1 MGPVSWLRHS
11 GAALPALQQRHMAA
25 SFTGIPLST
34 IIRELILPPLQQRS
48 ADLGCPC
55 FSAGPEPTYS
65 PVHAGYHL
73 QECMRSMN
81 TSYGGVVPFVNIAY
95 ETWGELNLDRSNAVL
110 LTCGLSASSHARSS
124 PLNSESGWWESF
136 IGPGLALDTN
146 KFFIICVANF
156 GGCSGTTGP
165 GSFRNRDGESTRYG
179 LDFPMFSVQDMVRV
193 MFRVLDHLGIETLHA
208 VVGSSLG
215 GMQSLAAAAMYPD
228 RVKRLV
234 SISGAASSSP
244 LSIALRYAQR
254 QVLMADPLYNG
265 GDYYGKPYPYTGMKL
280 ARAIATITYRSGP
293 EWAQRFGRQRVH
305 HRSRDSGTLLK
316 CPKTDSDAPPTL
328 GPDFTVEAYVEH
340 QGKKWCHLY
349 DPNSMLFISK
359 AMDHFTLEE
368 LDTETGELS
377 LEYGLRQVR
386 MPALVIGVKSDILFP
401 LWQQKQMAHALR
413 RAGNNSVAF
422 YTLDSI
428 YGHDTFLIDVANVGG
443 AVKGH
448 LEQTHA

>member
-1 MGPVSWLRHS
+1 MMNKPTVWVTFLLHVRAISVDLT
-11 GAALPALQQRHMAA
+11 L
-25 SFTGIPLST
+25 SFS
-34 IIRELILPPLQQRS
+34 
-48 ADLGCPC
+48 
-55 FSAGPEPTYS
+55 GPEPCYS
-65 PVHAGYHL
+65 PVHSGYFL
-73 QECMRSMN
+73 QECRRRFK
-81 TSYGGVVPFVNIAY
+81 TSYGGTLDSVHIAY
-95 ETWGELNLDRSNAVL
+95 ETWGNLNASKSNAVL

-124 PLNSESGWWESF
+124 PMNPESGWWESF

-146 KFFIICVANF
+146 KFFIICVSNF

-165 GSFRNRDGESTRYG
+165 SSFSSRGDGKLIRYG
-179 LDFPMFSVQDMVRV
+179 LDFPMFSVQDMVRI
-193 MFRVLDHLGIETLHA
+193 MFRVVDHLGVETLHA

-215 GMQSLAAAAMYPD
+215 GMQSVAAAAMYPE

-234 SISGAASSSP
+234 SISGAVTSSP

-254 QVLMADPLYNG
+254 QVLMADPRFNNG
-265 GDYYGKPYPYTGMKL
+265 NYYEKAYPFTGMKL
-280 ARAIATITYRSGP
+280 AREIATITYRSGP

-305 HRSRDSGTLLK
+305 HHLQSEEASQSEERPTNFDTKSRYDH
-316 CPKTDSDAPPTL
+316 PPTL
-328 GPDFTVEAYVEH
+328 APDFTVEAYLEH

-349 DPNSMLFISK
+349 DPNSMLYISK

-368 LDTETGELS
+368 PLGTTGELS
-377 LEYGLRQVR
+377 LEYGLRRVR

-401 LWQQKQMAHALR
+401 IWQQKQMAHSLQ
-413 RAGNNSVAF
+413 RAGNRSVAF

-448 LEQTHA
+448 LEQSHS